1 MRREGWVW
9 LLGVLVAVVL
19 AVGLAAAAAEVRI
32 GIVTDVHFHDRDSPA
47 EGTWMAKSAERLGAF
62 VAAMNAWPADVVI
75 ELGDFVNGW
84 VVLGVDPGDPARIP
98 GILKTADEVLA
109 GFSGPRYHVIGN
121 HDLYN
126 LSKDQ
131 YREVLGLDRT
141 YGSLDVEGVHVVLLD
156 VQFKETGEDL
166 ANTFTGV
173 KGFVPDEEMDWLRAD
188 LAATAL
194 PTIVCVHQRL
204 DSERGEGRDV
214 ANADEVTA
222 ILAVSGVVVAVFQ
235 GHDHEN
241 GHTESDGIH
250 YLTFEALVDQG
261 TPPSWA
267 RVTVDPE
274 ARTIV
279 VRGEG
284 GQANWDLAY

>member
-47 EGTWMAKSAERLGAF
+47 EGKWMAKSAERLGAF